1 MMQHHYKANLRDIF
15 FNLFELNQIG
25 TKTFGHGKF
34 SHLDEETMRDALAQ
48 LEKICVQELAQ
59 SFAVSDREGLHF
71 DGEGNVRLPDALK
84 KSLDIYMETG
94 WHLLELPEEF
104 GGFGAPPSMIWAQFE
119 MLAGSNPCV
128 PFYLFGGFITKVINS
143 LGTDDQKKRFCQTIV
158 DRGWGGSMV
167 LTEPD
172 AGSDVGAA
180 TTKAKD
186 LGDGT
191 WAIEGVKRFIT
202 NGDYDHTENIIHLV
216 LARPEGAGPGT
227 KGLSLFIVPKYW
239 VNEDGSLG
247 DRNGVFVTGLEKKM
261 GLNAS
266 ATCELTMGDR
276 GVCRGLLMGNV
287 HDGIRQMF
295 RVIEHARMAVGMK
308 SMATLSTGY
317 LNALEYTKE
326 RVQGPDL
333 AKASEKDSPRVRV
346 IEHPDVRRMLMTQ
359 KAYAEGM
366 RALGY
371 YTAFIQDQVELLGGH
386 ESPDAKKLDKLNDLL
401 LPLVK
406 GYCSEKGYEQLAV
419 SLQCFGGSGYCKDY
433 PIEQYIRDAKIDTL
447 YEGTT
452 HIQSLDLFFRKVAR
466 DMGATLM
473 GLMAEINTTIES
485 LAQTPELSVEMEGLR
500 RAHAEVGSIFQ
511 TMLEKVQESVYHVGF
526 QANKVLESLAE
537 LVMGWLLVRQAQIAH
552 AKVADAKGSDKDF
565 YTGKLATT
573 RFYVKNVLPQITL
586 RRKLIEASDL
596 DLMDV
601 PESAF

>member
-1 MMQHHYKANLRDIF
+1 
-15 FNLFELNQIG
+15 
-25 TKTFGHGKF
+25 
-34 SHLDEETMRDALAQ
+34 
-48 LEKICVQELAQ
+48 
-59 SFAVSDREGLHF
+59 
-71 DGEGNVRLPDALK
+71 
-84 KSLDIYMETG
+84 
-94 WHLLELPEEF
+94 
-104 GGFGAPPSMIWAQFE
+104 
-119 MLAGSNPCV
+119 
-128 PFYLFGGFITKVINS
+128 
-143 LGTDDQKKRFCQTIV
+143 
-158 DRGWGGSMV
+158 
-167 LTEPD
+167 
-172 AGSDVGAA
+172 
-180 TTKAKD
+180 
-186 LGDGT
+186 
-191 WAIEGVKRFIT
+191 
-202 NGDYDHTENIIHLV
+202 
-216 LARPEGAGPGT
+216 
-227 KGLSLFIVPKYW
+227 
-239 VNEDGSLG
+239 
-247 DRNGVFVTGLEKKM
+247 
-261 GLNAS
+261 
-266 ATCELTMGDR
+266 
-276 GVCRGLLMGNV
+276 
-287 HDGIRQMF
+287 
-295 RVIEHARMAVGMK
+295 
-308 SMATLSTGY
+308 
-317 LNALEYTKE
+317 
-326 RVQGPDL
+326 L

-386 ESPDAKKLDKLNDLL
+386 ESPDAKKLDRLNDLL

-485 LAQTPELSVEMEGLR
+485 LSETPELSVEMEGLR

-537 LVMGWLLVRQAQIAH
+537 LVMGWLLVRQAQIAL
-552 AKVADAKGSDKDF
+552 AKVGDAKGTDKDF